1 MNKKKYM
8 KDVPCAYPFIVI
20 MLICF
25 AVCEG
30 LSLCCS
36 FGGTGPM
43 ADLILKAIRVICVIC
58 VIFMIC
64 LLTITFLLVTV
75 TWIKEKKYFGIAH
88 FLKNENNVIPFFF
101 IKWALNGQL
110 NIAIVGDDVKTQ
122 FKKWVLKNKNFPEEK
137 IQVLENLTMS
147 GLQWSDIII
156 QIQKNG
162 DEKRKKKY
170 FYTVCILGT
179 EKDENTEFGLLTHC
193 ETEEKYGGTH
203 SHLFRNDCKD
213 RYVLDH
219 MFSDYLLGKIA
230 ENITAKGRG
239 ELKEDIKWLDHY
251 VKEEEKQHRGDFI
264 IQDALSFAKTTV
276 NDK

>member
-1 MNKKKYM
+1 MSKKKYM
-8 KDVPCAYPFIVI
+8 KDVPCAYPFVI
-20 MLICF
+20 ITVICF

-36 FGGTGPM
+36 FWGTGPM
-43 ADLILKAIRVICVIC
+43 ADLILKAIRVICVI
-58 VIFMIC
+58 FMIC
-64 LLTITFLLVTV
+64 LFTIAFLPVGV
-75 TWIKEKKYFGIAH
+75 TWIQEEKYFGIAH
-88 FLKNENNVIPFFF
+88 FLKNKNNVIPFFF

-122 FKKWVLKNKNFPEEK
+122 LKKWVLKNKNFPEEK
-137 IQVLENLTMS
+137 IQVLKDLTMS
-147 GLQWSDIII
+147 DLQWSDIII
-156 QIQKNG
+156 QIKKNC

-170 FYTVCILGT
+170 FYTLYILGT
-179 EKDENTEFGLLTHC
+179 EKDENTEFSLLTHC

-203 SHLFRNDCKD
+203 GHLFRNDFKD

-230 ENITAKGRG
+230 ENIKAKGRG
-239 ELKEDIKWLDHY
+239 ELKEDIKWLNHY

>member
-1 MNKKKYM
+1 MSKKKYM

-25 AVCEG
+25 AVYVG

-36 FGGTGPM
+36 FWGIGPM
-43 ADLILKAIRVICVIC
+43 ADLILKAIRVVC

-64 LLTITFLLVTV
+64 LFSLFTIAFLAVGV
-75 TWIKEKKYFGIAH
+75 TWIQEDKYFGIAH
-88 FLKNENNVIPFFF
+88 FLKNKNNVIPFFF

-122 FKKWVLKNKNFPEEK
+122 LKKWVLKNKNFPEEK
-137 IQVLENLTMS
+137 IQVLDDLTMS
-147 GLQWSDIII
+147 DLQWSDIII
-156 QIQKNG
+156 QIKKNC

-170 FYTVCILGT
+170 FYTVYILGT
-179 EKDENTEFGLLTHC
+179 EKDENTEFSLLTHC

-203 SHLFRNDCKD
+203 GHLFRNDFKD

-230 ENITAKGRG
+230 ENIKAKGRG
-239 ELKEDIKWLDHY
+239 ELKEDIKWLNHY

-264 IQDALSFAKTTV
+264 IQDAISYTKTTV
-276 NDK
+276 DDK